1 MWSLFRKKSKE
12 TEFQT
17 IGLPGDIGSVALP
30 NDFVV
35 ELEEDST
42 LLAYPK
48 DDDAIAL
55 RVSSISFVR
64 KDENK
69 EGAAKDF
76 VRSSAE
82 KSGGHYYEHE
92 DKGVHAYEEFS
103 EQDGQALLIKFWHVG
118 TKNTVVVFSAT
129 IVVAKNNRQVVQ
141 NTIDLIP
148 HIVASLTV
156 TKTHG
161 FIDADDRKVEY
172 TEEQVAPLCQE
183 VVPFGNE
190 ENDWLVQSLEGA
202 SKLGLQYGSGGA
214 LTPSELDTI
223 FSRWVNDDEE
233 KESGETVANAL
244 GAAFGEYL
252 IDHHDFRW
260 VRVTDEY
267 GTEIGVRHDMRETMA
282 FPRSSVQKRID
293 DGSTE
298 FFQDVYLIIC
308 NQLEKKD

>member
-1 MWSLFRKKSKE
+1 MWSLFRKKRKE

-17 IGLPGDIGSVALP
+17 VGLPGDIGSVAFP
-30 NDFVV
+30 SDFVV

-42 LLAYPK
+42 LLTYPK
-48 DDDAIAL
+48 DDDAISL
-55 RVSSISFVR
+55 RVSSISFAR
-64 KDENK
+64 KDENN

-82 KSGGHYYEHE
+82 KTGGQYYEYE
-92 DKGVHAYEEFS
+92 EKGVHAYEELS
-103 EQDGQALLIKFWHVG
+103 EQDGQALLIKYWNVG
-118 TKNTVVVFSAT
+118 TKNTIVVFSAT
-129 IVVAKNNRQVVQ
+129 ILVAKNDRQVVQ

-148 HIVASLTV
+148 HIVASLIV

-161 FIDADDRKVEY
+161 FIDAEDRKVEY
-172 TEEQVAPLCQE
+172 TEEQVSPSCQE
-183 VVPFGNE
+183 VMPFGNE
-190 ENDWLVQSLEGA
+190 ENDWLRQSLEGA

-214 LTPSELDTI
+214 LTPPELDMI

-233 KESGETVANAL
+233 KESADTIANAL

-252 IDHHDFRW
+252 VDHHAFRW
-260 VRVTDEY
+260 VCVTDEY

-293 DGSTE
+293 DGSTD

-308 NQLEKKD
+308 NQLGRKD